1 MLRRPHQ
8 DEYAPY
14 YESYIELVAEG
25 NLIERLD
32 SQKENTL
39 ELLKN
44 ITDEM
49 GTYRYAPNKWSLKEV
64 IGHIIDIERVLSYR
78 LLRIAR
84 GDTTPL
90 AGIDENQYV
99 AATSFNNRPM
109 AKLLQ
114 EFAAVRS
121 STILLCESLSDE
133 EWLRRGTANQQVA
146 SARSIAYVIAGHELH
161 HCNIIRERYL
171 NMK

>member
-1 MLRRPHQ
+1 MLQRPHK

-25 NLIERLD
+25 NLIERLS
-32 SQKENTL
+32 SQLEKTL

-44 ITDEM
+44 VPEEM
-49 GTYRYAPNKWSLKEV
+49 GTYRYAPNKWSIKEV
-64 IGHIIDIERVLSYR
+64 IGHLTDAERIMSYR

-90 AGIDENQYV
+90 PGYEENDYV
-99 AATSFNNRPM
+99 AIASFDNRPM
-109 AKLLQ
+109 KKLLSD
-114 EFAAVRS
+114 FAMVRAN
-121 STILLCESLSDE
+121 TINLCESLSDAD
-133 EWLRRGTANQQVA
+133 WLRRGTANNYVA

-161 HCNIIRERYL
+161 HYNIIRERYL
-171 NMK
+171 KM